1 MVTEWL
7 WIPRPKPG
15 ANFKLYCFAHAG
27 AGASAFARW
36 MTAAPDTI
44 EVAAIQLPG
53 RESRLSEEPVR
64 RFAPAAQAIAKAIH
78 FDNRPFMLFGHSA
91 GGRLAIHVAS
101 LLDETRYRPLH
112 VFISSS
118 PATST
123 HRAPIHHLDDTEFI
137 AKLGAHYGPIPEPI
151 LRDPDVWPL
160 FARALRAD
168 FEALETDVLV
178 PRPLGIPLTII
189 AVRNDPVV
197 KVTELA
203 GWQNWSALQVHNVIV
218 EGDHFSY
225 RTDPRPYLDVIETR
239 FDRAS
244 RTR

>member
-1 MVTEWL
+1 MVTDWL
-7 WIPRPKPG
+7 WIPRPRPK
-15 ANFKLYCFAHAG
+15 ANLKLYCFAHAG

-36 MTAAPDTI
+36 MAAAPETI
-44 EVAAIQLPG
+44 EVAAVQLPG
-53 RESRLSEEPVR
+53 RESRLGEEPMR
-64 RFAPAAQAIAKAIH
+64 RFAPAAQAIANAIH
-78 FDNRPFMLFGHSA
+78 FDHRPFMLFGHSA

-101 LLDETRYRPLH
+101 VLDQTLRRPVH

-118 PATST
+118 PVTSA
-123 HRAPIHHLDDTEFI
+123 HRAPIHDLGDADFI
-137 AKLGAHYGPIPEPI
+137 SKLGAHYGRIPEPI

-178 PRPLGIPLTII
+178 PRPLDIPLTVI

-203 GWQNWSALQVHNVIV
+203 GWQDWSAFQIQHVIV

-225 RTDPRPYLDVIETR
+225 RTDPRPYLGVIGTQFER
-239 FDRAS
+239 VS
-244 RTR
+244 RT